1 MNKMRKEE
9 EIKITQLNY
18 IVKNS
23 KSIGN
28 KVNGEDD
35 KQLLDK
41 VNALEKEIENKDI
54 ENNIQTIED
63 FKKSNEEKESKINE
77 LNDIIKNKNKTI
89 DENKIKIKN
98 CKKK

>member
-41 VNALEKEIENKDI
+41 VNALEKEIENKDN
-54 ENNIQTIED
+54 ENKRNIQILED
-63 FKKSNEEKESKINE
+63 LKKSNEEKESKINE
-77 LNDIIKNKNKTI
+77 LNDIAYFLFVLFLLYLEK
-89 DENKIKIKN
+89 
-98 CKKK
+98 